1 MNRLE
6 RITFIR
12 DKLRKGSQTVGSW
25 MQIPN
30 ASIAEIMAQAGYDW
44 VAVDMEHGAFSL
56 ALLPDI
62 FRALELHNTLPLARL
77 SSPDPTVCKQVLD
90 AGAGGIIF
98 PMIESAKQLRQLI
111 KSCCWP
117 PVGNRGVGFSRA
129 NIFGKKFTEYTQEAQ
144 SPLIVAMI
152 ENISAVENMPDIL
165 AEPGLDAIM
174 VGPYDLSA
182 SMGVTAQF
190 TNREFKLALQRI
202 VSLTKQSKV
211 ACGLHVVAPK
221 KEELQLRIEEG
232 YQFLAYSV
240 DAVFLNAVVENPIGS
255 FSKQDLKD

>member
-1 MNRLE
+1 MDRLK
-6 RITFIR
+6 RINSVR
-12 DKLRKGSQTVGSW
+12 SKLQKGEQTVGSW

-30 ASIAEIMAQAGYDW
+30 SSVAEIMGQAGYDW

-56 ALLPDI
+56 AQLPDI
-62 FRALELHNTLPLARL
+62 FRALELHHTLPLARL
-77 SSPDPTVCKQVLD
+77 SNPDATLCKQVLD

-98 PMIESAKQLRQLI
+98 PMIESAAQLRQLI
-111 KSCCWP
+111 KACCWP

-129 NIFGKKFTEYTQEAQ
+129 NIFGKKFTEYGQEAQ
-144 SPLIVAMI
+144 SPLIIAMI
-152 ENISAVENMPDIL
+152 ENINAVENMPDIL
-165 AEPGLDAIM
+165 AETGLDAIM

-190 TNREFKLALQRI
+190 TNREFKLALERI

-221 KEELQLRIEEG
+221 KEELQQRIEEG

-240 DAVFLNAVVENPIGS
+240 DAVFLNAVVENPIVS
-255 FSKQDLKD
+255 FSEQD